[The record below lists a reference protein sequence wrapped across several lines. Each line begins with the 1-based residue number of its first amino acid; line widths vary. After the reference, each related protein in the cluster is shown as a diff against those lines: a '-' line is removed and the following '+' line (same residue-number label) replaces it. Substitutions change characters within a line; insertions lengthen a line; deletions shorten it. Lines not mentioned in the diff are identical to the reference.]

1 METVTNNG
9 KKTRV
14 ATIPQYAAIKGVSVR
29 SVENLVKQNRITTLR
44 QNGRTVIDVD
54 ASEKGHEAGA
64 AKNLIPPPE
73 VLLQRLLVGAE
84 AAAQKSNISL
94 RRWQLFSF
102 VLLIS
107 LVGALVVGILLY
119 IDVNVLSA
127 DQGRLRMDKYSMS
140 EQLNLAGAKLNEFER
155 KVETLKNRNN
165 QLAVENAGLKTKSSL
180 PSSRSAPVEQLPA
193 AAESKPVED
202 EAAQARIEPEPPSPV
217 LQDQGRLGDIKK
229 GIYPHDMTKAEL
241 IAALGEPDRIYK
253 DTQYEQLVYFDRSPG
268 RFWFKNGP
276 FAGTAE

>member
-44 QNGRTVIDVD
+44 QNGRTVIDVN

-73 VLLQRLLVGAE
+73 VLLQRLLAGAE

-119 IDVNVLSA
+119 MDVNVLTA

-155 KVETLKNRNN
+155 QVETLKNQNN

-180 PSSRSAPVEQLPA
+180 LAIRSAPVEQLPA
-193 AAESKPVED
+193 AESKPLDD
-202 EAAQARIEPEPPSPV
+202 EAAGGRIEPELPRPLP
-217 LQDQGRLGDIKK
+217 QDQHRLGDIKK
-229 GIYPHDMTKAEL
+229 GIYPHDMTRAEL
-241 IAALGEPDRIYK
+241 IAAQGEPDRIYK
-253 DTQYEQLVYFDRSPG
+253 DTEYEQLVYFDRSPG

>member
-1 METVTNNG
+1 LETVTNNG
-9 KKTRV
+9 KRTRV

-54 ASEKGHEAGA
+54 ASEKGHEASA

-73 VLLQRLLVGAE
+73 VLLQRLLAGAE
-84 AAAQKSNISL
+84 TAAQKSGISL
-94 RRWQLFSF
+94 KRWQLFSF

-119 IDVNVLSA
+119 MDVNVLTA

-140 EQLNLAGAKLNEFER
+140 EQFNLAGAKLSEFEGQ
-155 KVETLKNRNN
+155 VETLKNQNN

-180 PSSRSAPVEQLPA
+180 LAVRSTPVEQLPVS
-193 AAESKPVED
+193 AESKPLED
-202 EAAQARIEPEPPSPV
+202 EAAGARIEPEPPSPMP
-217 LQDQGRLGDIKK
+217 QNQGRLADISE
-229 GIYPHDMTKAEL
+229 GIYPHDMTKAEV
-241 IAALGEPDRIYK
+241 IAVLGEPDRIYK
-253 DTQYEQLVYFDRSPG
+253 DTRYEQLVYFDRSPG

-276 FAGTAE
+276 FAGSAE

>member
-44 QNGRTVIDVD
+44 QNGRTVIDVN

-73 VLLQRLLVGAE
+73 VLLQRLLAGAE

-119 IDVNVLSA
+119 MDVNVLTA

-155 KVETLKNRNN
+155 QVETLKNQNN

-180 PSSRSAPVEQLPA
+180 LAIRSAPVEQLPA
-193 AAESKPVED
+193 AESKPLDD
-202 EAAQARIEPEPPSPV
+202 EAAGARIEPELPRPLP
-217 LQDQGRLGDIKK
+217 QDQHRLGDIKK
-229 GIYPHDMTKAEL
+229 GIYPHDMTRAEL
-241 IAALGEPDRIYK
+241 IAAQGEPDRIYK
-253 DTQYEQLVYFDRSPG
+253 DTEYEQLVYFDRSPG